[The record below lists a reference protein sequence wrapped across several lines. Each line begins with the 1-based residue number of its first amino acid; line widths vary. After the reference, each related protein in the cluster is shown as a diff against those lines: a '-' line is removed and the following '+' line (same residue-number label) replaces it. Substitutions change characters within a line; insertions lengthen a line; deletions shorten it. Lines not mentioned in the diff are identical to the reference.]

1 MANSKG
7 GTHFYAIIGIALVL
21 LVLGIAGALGIE
33 AQTLSTDFKENL
45 TVEVVIKDKVELT
58 DISKLQAGIKGQP
71 YVKNIKFISKDDAA
85 KMLKEYYKG
94 DEDFLD
100 ILEYNPLYNSF
111 IINLFERYTVADSIE
126 MIRNRLTAMEG
137 IQQVNVQKDVLESLN
152 KSVGR
157 ASLVILIIA
166 ALLLAFAIS
175 LIFNTIRLA
184 MFSKRFTIKTMQLF
198 GATRWFIIKP
208 FLGRSIVNGLIS
220 GIIAAV
226 LLTGIVG
233 YFDYSMPELAL
244 KNDLITFAL
253 LLGAMVLFGIFISFV
268 STLTAVLRYLRIKV
282 EDLY

>member
-1 MANSKG
+1 LANSKG

-33 AQTLSTDFKENL
+33 AQKLSTDFKENL

-58 DISKLQAGIKGQP
+58 DISKLQASIKGQP
-71 YVKNIKFISKDDAA
+71 YVKNIKFVSKDDAA

-111 IINLFERYTVADSIE
+111 IINLYERYTVADSIE
-126 MIRNRLTAMEG
+126 MIRTRITAMEG

-152 KSVGR
+152 KSVGK
-157 ASLVILIIA
+157 ASLVILIVA

-208 FLGRSIVNGLIS
+208 FLGRSIVNGFIS
-220 GIIAAV
+220 GIIAGV

-253 LLGAMVLFGIFISFV
+253 LLGALVLFGIFISFV

>member
-33 AQTLSTDFKENL
+33 AQRLSTDFKENL

-58 DISKLQAGIKGQP
+58 DISKLQASIKGQP
-71 YVKNIKFISKDDAA
+71 YVKNIKFVSKDDAA
-85 KMLKEYYKG
+85 KQLKEYYKG

-111 IINLFERYTVADSIE
+111 IINLYERYTVADSIE
-126 MIRNRLTAMEG
+126 TIRTRLTAMEG

-157 ASLVILIIA
+157 ASLVILIVA

-220 GIIAAV
+220 GIIAGV
-226 LLTGIVG
+226 LLTAIVG

-253 LLGAMVLFGIFISFV
+253 LLGALVLFGIFISFV
-268 STLTAVLRYLRIKV
+268 STLTAVLRYLRVKV

>member
-1 MANSKG
+1 LANSKG

>member
-33 AQTLSTDFKENL
+33 AQKLSTDFKENL

-58 DISKLQAGIKGQP
+58 DISKLQASIKGQP
-71 YVKNIKFISKDDAA
+71 YVKNIKFVSKDDAA

-111 IINLFERYTVADSIE
+111 IINLYERYTVADSIE
-126 MIRNRLTAMEG
+126 MIRTRITAMEG

-152 KSVGR
+152 KSVGK
-157 ASLVILIIA
+157 ASLVILIVA

-208 FLGRSIVNGLIS
+208 FLGRSIVNGFIS
-220 GIIAAV
+220 GIIAGV

-253 LLGAMVLFGIFISFV
+253 LLGALVLFGIFISFV